1 MTSFTNLPSTP
12 SLTNAT
18 VQAFDTYYS
27 KPLELDAGIYTAMK
41 SFFTS
46 KGFENNSADNI
57 AVLIIKESKINGLNP
72 MKVIDSLRG
81 LDNVEISTLVNEIV
95 NYNRFKTSFLGYATA
110 FSTNPTISRNIVA

>member
-27 KPLELDAGIYTAMK
+27 KPVELDAGIYTAMK

>member
-1 MTSFTNLPSTP
+1 MTTYTNLPSTP
-12 SLTNAT
+12 STTNAT
-18 VQAFDTYYS
+18 VQAFDAYYS
-27 KPLELDAGIYTAMK
+27 KPLELDAGVYTAMK

-46 KGFENNSADNI
+46 KGFEANAADNI

-81 LDNVEISTLVNEIV
+81 LDSVEISTLVNEII

-110 FSTNPTISRNIVA
+110 FTTNPTVARNIVA

>member
-1 MTSFTNLPSTP
+1 MTSYTNLPSTP
-12 SLTNAT
+12 STTNAT
-18 VQAFDTYYS
+18 VQAFDAYYT

-46 KGFENNSADNI
+46 KGFEDNSADNI

-72 MKVIDSLRG
+72 MKVVDSLRG
-81 LDNVEISTLVNEIV
+81 LDNVEISTLVNEII

-110 FSTNPTISRNIVA
+110 FTANPTISRNIVA